1 MTAKLA
7 GRAGA
12 LTLAAAT
19 TVALAGCGG
28 VGAKLTY
35 DDTEKV
41 KVTAIVI
48 DGGSGDVLVKTAA
61 INETHIKRIY
71 RVSADPDESYRLD
84 GSELHIANRCG
95 HNCQVS
101 YEIEAPVG
109 VAVRGELTS
118 GDVNLTDVGATDV
131 TLTSGDVMVR
141 GATGPVKIKATSGDI
156 TVDDAASGVTVDATS
171 GDVHAVNVTGPVVAK
186 VTSGDATVKL
196 NTPASVTAQTDS
208 GDLMVSVPA
217 GSYQLRT
224 HKGSGDLNIAGL
236 ANTANAKN
244 IIDVR
249 VGSGDL
255 TVATA

>member
-7 GRAGA
+7 GRTGA

-28 VGAKLTY
+28 VGARLTY
-35 DDTEKV
+35 DDTEKA
-41 KVTAIVI
+41 KISAIVI

-61 INETHIKRIY
+61 ITETHIKRIY
-71 RVSADPDESYRLD
+71 RVSADPDESYRLE
-84 GSELHIANRCG
+84 GTELHIANKCG
-95 HNCQVS
+95 HNCQVT
-101 YEIEAPVG
+101 YQIEAPAG

-118 GDVNLTDVGATDV
+118 GDVVLTDTGATDV

-156 TVDDAASGVTVDATS
+156 TVVGAAAGVAVDATS
-171 GDVHAVNVTGPVVAK
+171 GDVHAVNVSGPVVAK

-196 NTPASVTAQTDS
+196 DAPASVTAQTAS
-208 GDLMVSVPA
+208 GDLFVSVPP

-224 HKGSGDLNIAGL
+224 HKGSGDLTIGDITNDAKS
-236 ANTANAKN
+236 KN